1 MKINLHSI
9 ITPKTIKNNYIN
21 KFVFLISFL
30 IFSAGALSSFAQD
43 GSHDSKTTSEADKIE
58 KEAGKMEHEAEEE
71 FSVIEKVV
79 DHHYIDFYFLG
90 KLHLPQFAPVNVF
103 GINIDFSIT
112 KTMVMM
118 VLASIICIIL
128 FWFAANSNKKNKVPK
143 GIGNMV
149 ESMVVFVR
157 DDIVVPNMGKE
168 GLKLMPFFLTL
179 FFFIMIANLIGLF
192 PFMAQP
198 TKNIN
203 VTAALALIT
212 FFVTQVK
219 GIQAQGFVNY
229 FKGLVP
235 PGVPVFVLPIMVVVE
250 FIGLFT
256 KPFSL
261 LMRLFANITAG
272 SIIIFSLIGLIFVM
286 EYAGSV
292 IAVPFALFIYMMEIF
307 IALLQAYI
315 FTMLSV
321 LYINMAMHHH

>member
-1 MKINLHSI
+1 M
-9 ITPKTIKNNYIN
+9 IKNLLSKITSFTTNNNFIN
-21 KFVFLISFL
+21 KFAFLILFL
-30 IFSAGALSSFAQD
+30 LLTTGAVNSFAQE
-43 GSHDSKTTSEADKIE
+43 GHESGTGTTESEKIE
-58 KEAGKMEHEAEEE
+58 KAGENIEHEAEEE
-71 FSVIEKVV
+71 FSVIDKVV

-90 KLHLPQFAPVNVF
+90 KLHLPQFEPVNVF

-112 KTMVMM
+112 KTTVMM
-118 VLASIICIIL
+118 FLACIICIIL
-128 FWFAANSNKKNKVPK
+128 LWFAASSNTKNKVPK
-143 GIGNMV
+143 GLGNMV
-149 ESMVVFVR
+149 ESIVVFVR

-203 VTAALALIT
+203 ITAGLALIT

>member
-1 MKINLHSI
+1 MILNSDLKASSKINISFRAYL
-9 ITPKTIKNNYIN
+9 
-21 KFVFLISFL
+21 LISFIL
-30 IFSAGALSSFAQD
+30 IQLFSFGNNAFSFQNPD
-43 GSHDSKTTSEADKIE
+43 DKKVTESHQNPV
-58 KEAGKMEHEAEEE
+58 EEE
-71 FSVIEKVV
+71 FDVIDRVV
-79 DHHYIDFYFLG
+79 DHHYVDLYFLG
-90 KLHLPQFAPVNVF
+90 KIHLPHFEPVHF
-103 GINIDFSIT
+103 LGMEFDFSIT
-112 KTMVMM
+112 KSLFMVFI
-118 VLASIICIIL
+118 ASILLIIVL
-128 FWFAANSNKKNKVPK
+128 LIAASNNKKNRIPK

-149 ESMVVFVR
+149 ESIVVFIR
-157 DDIVVPNMGKE
+157 DEIVVPNMGKE
-168 GLKLMPFFLTL
+168 GLKLLPFFLTL
-179 FFFIMIANLIGLF
+179 FFFIMFSNLLGLF

-198 TKNIN
+198 TKNVNI
-203 VTAALALIT
+203 TAALALIT
-212 FFVTQVK
+212 FIVTQIK
-219 GIQAQGFVNY
+219 GIQSQGFGGYV
-229 FKGLVP
+229 KALVP

-321 LYINMAMHHH
+321 LYINMAMHSH